1 MKRQGTGS
9 SEWSE
14 GEPPAEQKVTLEDYQ
29 QLIIQMRKANVQ
41 FQQMCNIPSGEL
53 TMLLT
58 LRRLLL
64 AKAFVIPS
72 DIGDAMKL
80 SRPAVSRM
88 LHNLERKGYLA
99 MKSSEEDHRY
109 VKVQFTQAG
118 RELITEELEKCFS
131 LLERVKERMGEK
143 DMHKFLYYYSE
154 FCSILVDEI
163 IDKTGEF

>member
-1 MKRQGTGS
+1 METKDTGS
-9 SEWSE
+9 SDWPEDQ
-14 GEPPAEQKVTLEDYQ
+14 PQTEQKVTLEDYQ
-29 QLIIQMRKANVQ
+29 QLIIQMRRANVQ

-64 AKAFVIPS
+64 TKTFVIPS

-88 LHNLERKGYLA
+88 LHNLERKGYLK

-109 VKVQFTQAG
+109 VKVQFTQSG
-118 RELITEELEKCFS
+118 RELITEELEKCVK
-131 LLERVKERMGEK
+131 LLERVKDRMGER
-143 DMHKFLYYYSE
+143 DMNQFLYYYSE

-163 IDKTGEF
+163 F

>member
-1 MKRQGTGS
+1 MKAKDTGS
-9 SEWSE
+9 SDWPE
-14 GEPPAEQKVTLEDYQ
+14 GEPSAEQKVTLEDYQ

-41 FQQMCNIPSGEL
+41 FQQICNIPSGEL

-58 LRRLLL
+58 LRHLLL

-88 LHNLERKGYLA
+88 LHNLERKRYLE

-109 VKVQFTQAG
+109 VKVQFTQTG
-118 RELITEELEKCFS
+118 KELITEELEKCCK

-143 DMHKFLYYYSE
+143 DMYKFLYYYSQ
-154 FCSILVDEI
+154 FCTILVDEI
-163 IDKTGEF
+163 L